1 MPHFYFPSL
10 VIPEKL
16 VELIRRD
23 YKGAVLCP
31 FPWCEDELQLK
42 LSNIFTRLKIV
53 IRTKER
59 SQLTDDTVN
68 MTDVFKPHREC
79 HSPRVVLIEGNPGM
93 GKTTY
98 CQKLAYDWSVGEI
111 PPDASF
117 PEGKILLLL
126 KCRDMHMKTAN
137 IEEAIDDQLL
147 PQDAGKREKED
158 FFHFIRSNQSRILL
172 VLDGLDELRDDLV
185 EGFLPLIRG
194 KVFAN
199 VYLIL
204 TARHEVGLRVRRY
217 CDMLFEIVGYTKDDV
232 ESYIKKYFRS
242 HEDQSLADKMLKQ
255 LKRDKYLAELTAN
268 PLNTAL
274 LCLLCE
280 ETKGVFPSSRTGIY
294 DDLVSCALRRYYA
307 KRGMSLDYE
316 DPIER
321 CANKLNQLGK
331 MAYEALIKN
340 QLYFSED
347 EMKCQSAD
355 LVQLYFLSREA
366 SVSKIR
372 PRPCYAFTH
381 KTFQEYFAALYL
393 AHEILNGDS
402 VKANKL
408 LDQLNPFD
416 NWHVW
421 EFLLTSIARKR
432 SDMAVSLIS
441 PLSASVYRE
450 KTKNSINTTHDADD
464 NLDKEICGYLE
475 YNFCAMPAED
485 LKNNQVKGVNDVV
498 TKTLHL
504 IADCDNDGHELKDYQ
519 IEMIHELARRLPENK
534 LQLALSF
541 RYLPVYSE
549 YLKVAASLRNLLL
562 HSDLNTLLLATI
574 QHAFHPTHSL
584 LRLELANTFIAILDP
599 VFQLVN
605 HFWNFT
611 LHAEALEL
619 ILFSGFFLTHLNL
632 SQIWVSDEGIEALSK
647 GLRRNCSLTHLELRE
662 CGICDAK
669 AQTLANGLV
678 TNCTLTHLNIMR
690 NAIGSCGAEALADVL
705 HVNCTLVYLDL
716 RENHFGDS
724 VAEAFA
730 RVLQSNCAL
739 AHLNF
744 RKCFE
749 CVLNTECIRHSVDNL
764 SNDGQV
770 EMIGPSGASALAR
783 ALRVNCSLTC
793 LNLELNRI
801 DASGAEAL
809 GEALQTNCTLT
820 HLYLMDGVIGD
831 SGAEALS
838 KALQLNCT
846 LTSLDLQCNRI
857 GDLGAEALA
866 TTLLSS
872 GTQLSQLN
880 LRHNMICSSGAIAFA
895 KALQSDTSLT
905 RLALGSQCLP
915 DACAGIDSSVAILIA
930 VALRSNRTLTHLDLS
945 SSKIGDS
952 GATELAQSLQHHN
965 NSLKYLDLRCNPI
978 GLLGKTSLDLVV
990 QSNRVLNYNETIFL
1004 RPKIGQIDLPA
1015 DFI

>member
-1 MPHFYFPSL
+1 M
-10 VIPEKL
+10 
-16 VELIRRD
+16 
-23 YKGAVLCP
+23 LCP

-53 IRTKER
+53 SRTKER
-59 SQLTDDTVN
+59 FHLTGDTVN
-68 MTDVFKPHREC
+68 MTDVFEPHPEC

-111 PPDASF
+111 PPDATF
-117 PEGKILLLL
+117 PEVNILLLL

-147 PQDAGKREKED
+147 PQDACKKEKED
-158 FFHFIRSNQSRILL
+158 FFHFIRSNQSTILL
-172 VLDGLDELRDDLV
+172 VLDGLDELRDDLM

-199 VYLIL
+199 VYLML
-204 TARHEVGLRVRRY
+204 TARHEAGLRVRRY

-232 ESYIKKYFRS
+232 ESYIKKYFSS

-255 LKRDKYLAELTAN
+255 LKRDEYLAELTAN

-280 ETKGVFPSSRTGIY
+280 ETKGEFPSSRTGIY
-294 DDLVSCALRRYYA
+294 DDLVSCALRRYYT
-307 KRGMSLDYE
+307 KKGMSLDYE

-321 CANKLNQLGK
+321 CANELNQLGK

-340 QLYFSED
+340 QLYFSKD
-347 EMKCQSAD
+347 EMNCQSAD
-355 LVQLYFLSREA
+355 LLQLCFLSREA

-393 AHEILNGDS
+393 AHEILNGDN
-402 VKANKL
+402 VKADKL

-421 EFLLTSIARKR
+421 EFLLTSVARKR

-441 PLSASVYRE
+441 HLSASVYRE
-450 KTKNSINTTHDADD
+450 KTKNLINPCTHDADD
-464 NLDKEICGYLE
+464 NLDEEICEDIE
-475 YNFCAMPAED
+475 YNFRAMPAED

-504 IADCDNDGHELKDYQ
+504 IADCDNDGQELRDYQ
-519 IEMIHELARRLPENK
+519 IEMIHELARCLPEYK
-534 LQLALSF
+534 LQLALSS

-562 HSDLNTLLLATI
+562 HSDLDSLLLATI
-574 QHAFHPTHSL
+574 QHAFHPTHSPV
-584 LRLELANTFIAILDP
+584 RLELANTFKVILDP
-599 VFQLVN
+599 VSQLVN
-605 HFWNFT
+605 NFFNCT

-619 ILFSGFFLTHLNL
+619 ILFSGFILTHLNL
-632 SQIWVSDEGIEALSK
+632 SQIWVSYEGMEALSE
-647 GLRRNCSLTHLELRE
+647 GLRRHCSLTHLKLRE
-662 CGICDAK
+662 CGICNAK

-678 TNCTLTHLNIMR
+678 TNCTLTHLDLMKNE
-690 NAIGSCGAEALADVL
+690 IGSCGAEALANAL
-705 HVNCTLVYLDL
+705 HCNCTLVYLDL

-730 RVLQSNCAL
+730 HVLQSNCAL

-744 RKCFE
+744 KKCFG
-749 CVLNTECIRHSVDNL
+749 CLFKTGCIRHSVDNR

-770 EMIGPSGASALAR
+770 EMVGPSGASALAR
-783 ALRVNCSLTC
+783 ALRLNCSLTY

-801 DASGAEAL
+801 KDSGAEAL

-820 HLYLMDGVIGD
+820 HLYLISGAIGD

-846 LTSLDLQCNRI
+846 LTHLDLRYNRI

-866 TTLLSS
+866 TTLLST
-872 GTQLSQLN
+872 GTRLSQLN
-880 LRHNMICSSGAIAFA
+880 LSSNIISSSGVIAFA
-895 KALQSDTSLT
+895 KALQSNTSLT
-905 RLALGSQCLP
+905 RLALGSQYLS
-915 DACAGIDSSVAILIA
+915 DAGIDSSGAISIA
-930 VALRSNRTLTHLDLS
+930 VALKSNRTLTHLDLS
-945 SSKIGDS
+945 RSKIDHS

-965 NSLKYLDLRCNPI
+965 NFLKYLDLTCNPI
-978 GLLGKTSLDLVV
+978 GLLGKTSLDLVD
-990 QSNRVLNYNETIFL
+990 QSNRVLKYNETIKFEL
-1004 RPKIGQIDLPA
+1004 PKIAKIDLPA

>member
-147 PQDAGKREKED
+147 PQDAGKKEKED

-402 VKANKL
+402 VKADRL

-432 SDMAVSLIS
+432 SDVAVSLIS

-450 KTKNSINTTHDADD
+450 KTKNLINTTHDAD
-464 NLDKEICGYLE
+464 NLDKEICEHIE
-475 YNFCAMPAED
+475 YNFCAMSAED
-485 LKNNQVKGVNDVV
+485 LENDQVKGVNDVV
-498 TKTLHL
+498 IKTLHL
-504 IADCDNDGHELKDYQ
+504 IADCDNDGHELTDYQ
-519 IEMIHELARRLPENK
+519 IEMIHELARCLPEYK
-534 LQLALSF
+534 LQLALSS

-549 YLKVAASLRNLLL
+549 HLKVAASLRNLLL
-562 HSDLNTLLLATI
+562 HSDLNSILLETI

-584 LRLELANTFIAILDP
+584 VRLELANTFNVLFDP
-599 VFQLVN
+599 LFKFIN
-605 HFWNFT
+605 HFCNFT
-611 LHAEALEL
+611 VHAEALEL
-619 ILFSGFFLTHLNL
+619 ILFSGCFLTHLDL
-632 SQIWVSDEGIEALSK
+632 SRIWVSGEGIEALSE
-647 GLRRNCSLTHLELRE
+647 GLRRNCSLTHLKLRE
-662 CGICDAK
+662 CGICDAE

-678 TNCTLTHLNIMR
+678 TNCTLTHLDLMK

-705 HVNCTLVYLDL
+705 HCNCTLVYLDL
-716 RENHFGDS
+716 RDNHFGDS

-730 RVLQSNCAL
+730 HVLQSNCAL
-739 AHLNF
+739 VHLNF
-744 RKCFE
+744 KKCYE
-749 CVLNTECIRHSVDNL
+749 CLFKNQCIQHSVDNL

-783 ALRVNCSLTC
+783 ALRLNCSLTY
-793 LNLELNRI
+793 LNLELNWI
-801 DASGAEAL
+801 EDSGAEAL

-820 HLYLMDGVIGD
+820 HLYLMSGAIGD

-846 LTSLDLQCNRI
+846 LTSLDLHCNRI

-872 GTQLSQLN
+872 GTQLRQLN
-880 LRHNMICSSGAIAFA
+880 LSNNMICSSGVTAFA
-895 KALQSDTSLT
+895 KALQSNTSLT
-905 RLALGSQCLP
+905 RLALGSQYLP
-915 DACAGIDSSVAILIA
+915 GACAGIDSSGAILIA
-930 VALRSNRTLTHLDLS
+930 AALKSNRTLTHLDLS

-965 NSLKYLDLRCNPI
+965 NSVKYLDLRANPI
-978 GLLGKTSLDLVV
+978 GLLGRASLDLVD
-990 QSNRVLNYNETIFL
+990 QSNRVLKYKETIFQ
-1004 RPKIGQIDLPA
+1004 RPKIARIDFPA

>member
-1 MPHFYFPSL
+1 MPHFYFPLL

-53 IRTKER
+53 SRTKER

-68 MTDVFKPHREC
+68 MTDVFKPHPEC
-79 HSPRVVLIEGNPGM
+79 RSPRVVLIEGNPGM

-98 CQKLAYDWSVGEI
+98 CQKLAYDWSVGQI

-147 PQDAGKREKED
+147 PQDAGKKEKED

-199 VYLIL
+199 VYLML

-217 CDMLFEIVGYTKDDV
+217 CDVLFEIVGYTKDDV
-232 ESYIKKYFRS
+232 ESYIKKYFSS

-255 LKRDKYLAELTAN
+255 LKRDKYLAELTNN

-294 DDLVSCALRRYYA
+294 DGLVSCAVRRYYA
-307 KRGMSLDYE
+307 KKGISLDYE
-316 DPIER
+316 DPTER

-331 MAYEALIKN
+331 MAYETLIKN
-340 QLYFSED
+340 QLHFSED

-355 LVQLYFLSREA
+355 LLQLCFLSREA

-402 VKANKL
+402 VKADKL

-432 SDMAVSLIS
+432 SDVAVSLIS

-450 KTKNSINTTHDADD
+450 KTKNLINTTHDADD
-464 NLDKEICGYLE
+464 NLDKEICEHIE
-475 YNFCAMPAED
+475 YNFCAMSAED
-485 LKNNQVKGVNDVV
+485 LENDQVKGVNDVV
-498 TKTLHL
+498 IKTLHL
-504 IADCDNDGHELKDYQ
+504 IADCDNDGHELTDYQ
-519 IEMIHELARRLPENK
+519 IEMIHELARCLPEYK
-534 LQLALSF
+534 LQLALSS

-562 HSDLNTLLLATI
+562 HSDLNSILLETI

-584 LRLELANTFIAILDP
+584 VRLELANTFNVLFDP
-599 VFQLVN
+599 FFKLIN
-605 HFWNFT
+605 HVCNFT
-611 LHAEALEL
+611 VHAEALEL
-619 ILFSGFFLTHLNL
+619 IVFSGCFLTHLDL
-632 SQIWVSDEGIEALSK
+632 SRIWVSGEGIEALSE
-647 GLRRNCSLTHLELRE
+647 GLRRNCSLTHLKLRE
-662 CGICDAK
+662 CGICDAE

-678 TNCTLTHLNIMR
+678 TNCTLTHLDLMK

-705 HVNCTLVYLDL
+705 HCNCTLVYLDL
-716 RENHFGDS
+716 RDNHFGDS

-730 RVLQSNCAL
+730 HVLQSNCAL
-739 AHLNF
+739 VHLNF
-744 RKCFE
+744 KKCYE
-749 CVLNTECIRHSVDNL
+749 CLFKNQCIQHSVDNL

-783 ALRVNCSLTC
+783 ALRLNCSLTY
-793 LNLELNRI
+793 LNLELNWI
-801 DASGAEAL
+801 EDSGAEAL

-820 HLYLMDGVIGD
+820 HLYLMSGAIGD

-846 LTSLDLQCNRI
+846 LTSLDLHCNRI

-872 GTQLSQLN
+872 GTQLRQLN
-880 LRHNMICSSGAIAFA
+880 LSNNMICSSGVTAFA
-895 KALQSDTSLT
+895 KALQSNTSLT
-905 RLALGSQCLP
+905 RLALGSQYLP
-915 DACAGIDSSVAILIA
+915 GACAGIDSSGAILIA
-930 VALRSNRTLTHLDLS
+930 AALKSNRTLTHLDLS

-965 NSLKYLDLRCNPI
+965 NSVKYLDLRANPI
-978 GLLGKTSLDLVV
+978 GLLGRASLDLVD
-990 QSNRVLNYNETIFL
+990 QSNRVLKYKETIFQ
-1004 RPKIGQIDLPA
+1004 RPKIARIDFPA

>member
-402 VKANKL
+402 VKADRL

-432 SDMAVSLIS
+432 SDVAVSLIS

-450 KTKNSINTTHDADD
+450 KTKNLINTTHDAD
-464 NLDKEICGYLE
+464 NLDKEICEHIE
-475 YNFCAMPAED
+475 YNFCAMSAED
-485 LKNNQVKGVNDVV
+485 LENDQVKGVNDVV
-498 TKTLHL
+498 IKTLHL
-504 IADCDNDGHELKDYQ
+504 IADCDNDGHELTDYQ
-519 IEMIHELARRLPENK
+519 IEMIHELARCLPEYK
-534 LQLALSF
+534 LQLALSS

-549 YLKVAASLRNLLL
+549 HLKVAASLRNLLL
-562 HSDLNTLLLATI
+562 HSDLNSILLETI

-584 LRLELANTFIAILDP
+584 VRLELANTFNVLFDP
-599 VFQLVN
+599 LFKFIN
-605 HFWNFT
+605 HFCNFT
-611 LHAEALEL
+611 VHAEALEL
-619 ILFSGFFLTHLNL
+619 ILFSGCFLTHLDL
-632 SQIWVSDEGIEALSK
+632 SRIWVSGEGIEALSE
-647 GLRRNCSLTHLELRE
+647 GLRRNCSLTHLKLRE
-662 CGICDAK
+662 CGICDAE

-678 TNCTLTHLNIMR
+678 TNCTLTHLDLMK

-705 HVNCTLVYLDL
+705 HCNCTLVYLDL
-716 RENHFGDS
+716 RDNHFGDS

-730 RVLQSNCAL
+730 HVLQSNCAL
-739 AHLNF
+739 VHLNF
-744 RKCFE
+744 KKCYE
-749 CVLNTECIRHSVDNL
+749 CLFKNQCIQHSVDNL

-783 ALRVNCSLTC
+783 ALRLNCSLTY
-793 LNLELNRI
+793 LNLELNWI
-801 DASGAEAL
+801 EDSGAEAL

-820 HLYLMDGVIGD
+820 HLYLMSGAIGD

-846 LTSLDLQCNRI
+846 LTSLDLHCNRI

-872 GTQLSQLN
+872 GTQLRQLN
-880 LRHNMICSSGAIAFA
+880 LSNNMICSSGVTAFA
-895 KALQSDTSLT
+895 KALQSNTSLT
-905 RLALGSQCLP
+905 RLALGSQYLP
-915 DACAGIDSSVAILIA
+915 GACAGIDSSGAILIA
-930 VALRSNRTLTHLDLS
+930 AALKSNRTLTHLDLS

-965 NSLKYLDLRCNPI
+965 NSVKYLDLRANPI
-978 GLLGKTSLDLVV
+978 GLLGRASLDLVD
-990 QSNRVLNYNETIFL
+990 QSNRVLKYKETIFQ
-1004 RPKIGQIDLPA
+1004 RPKIARIDFPA

>member
-53 IRTKER
+53 SRTKER

-68 MTDVFKPHREC
+68 MTDVFKPHPEC

-111 PPDASF
+111 PPDTSF

-147 PQDAGKREKED
+147 PQDAGKKEKED

-199 VYLIL
+199 VYLML

-217 CDMLFEIVGYTKDDV
+217 CDVLFEIVGYTKDDV
-232 ESYIKKYFRS
+232 ESYIKKYFSS

-255 LKRDKYLAELTAN
+255 LKRDKYLAELTTN

-294 DDLVSCALRRYYA
+294 DDLVSCAVRRYYA
-307 KRGMSLDYE
+307 KKGMSLDYE
-316 DPIER
+316 DPTER

-331 MAYEALIKN
+331 MAYETLIKN
-340 QLYFSED
+340 QLHFSEN

-355 LVQLYFLSREA
+355 LLQLCFLSREA

-402 VKANKL
+402 VKADRL

-432 SDMAVSLIS
+432 SDVAVSLIS

-450 KTKNSINTTHDADD
+450 KTKNLINTTHDAD
-464 NLDKEICGYLE
+464 NLDKEICEHIE
-475 YNFCAMPAED
+475 YNFCAMSAED
-485 LKNNQVKGVNDVV
+485 LENDQVKGVNDVV
-498 TKTLHL
+498 IKTLHL
-504 IADCDNDGHELKDYQ
+504 IADCDNDGHELTDYQ
-519 IEMIHELARRLPENK
+519 IEMIHELARCLPEYK
-534 LQLALSF
+534 LQLALSS

-562 HSDLNTLLLATI
+562 HSDLNSILLETI

-584 LRLELANTFIAILDP
+584 VRLELANTFNVLFDP
-599 VFQLVN
+599 LFKFIN
-605 HFWNFT
+605 HFCNFT
-611 LHAEALEL
+611 VHAEALEL
-619 ILFSGFFLTHLNL
+619 ILFSGCFLTHLDL
-632 SQIWVSDEGIEALSK
+632 SRIWVSGEGIEALSE
-647 GLRRNCSLTHLELRE
+647 GLRRNCSLTHLKLRE
-662 CGICDAK
+662 CGICDAE

-678 TNCTLTHLNIMR
+678 TNCTLTHLDLMK

-705 HVNCTLVYLDL
+705 HCNCTLVYLDL
-716 RENHFGDS
+716 RDNHFGDS

-730 RVLQSNCAL
+730 HVLQSNCAL
-739 AHLNF
+739 VHLNF
-744 RKCFE
+744 KKCYE
-749 CVLNTECIRHSVDNL
+749 CLFKNQCIQHSVDNL

-783 ALRVNCSLTC
+783 ALRLNCSLTY
-793 LNLELNRI
+793 LNLELNWI
-801 DASGAEAL
+801 EDSGAEAL

-820 HLYLMDGVIGD
+820 HLYLMSGAIGD

-846 LTSLDLQCNRI
+846 LTSLDLHCNRI

-872 GTQLSQLN
+872 GTQLRQLN
-880 LRHNMICSSGAIAFA
+880 LSNNMICSSGVTAFA
-895 KALQSDTSLT
+895 KALQSNTSLT
-905 RLALGSQCLP
+905 RLALGSQYLP
-915 DACAGIDSSVAILIA
+915 GACAGIDSSGAILIA
-930 VALRSNRTLTHLDLS
+930 AALKSNRTLTHLDLS

-965 NSLKYLDLRCNPI
+965 NSVKYLDLRANPI
-978 GLLGKTSLDLVV
+978 GLLGRASLDLVD
-990 QSNRVLNYNETIFL
+990 QSNRVLKYKETIFQ
-1004 RPKIGQIDLPA
+1004 RPKIARIDFPA

>member
-53 IRTKER
+53 SRTKER

-111 PPDASF
+111 PPDTSF

-147 PQDAGKREKED
+147 PQDAGKKEKED

-402 VKANKL
+402 VKADRL

-432 SDMAVSLIS
+432 SDVAVSLIS

-450 KTKNSINTTHDADD
+450 KTKNLINTTHDAD
-464 NLDKEICGYLE
+464 NLDKEICEHIE
-475 YNFCAMPAED
+475 YNFCAMSAED
-485 LKNNQVKGVNDVV
+485 LENDQVKGVNDVV
-498 TKTLHL
+498 IKTLHL
-504 IADCDNDGHELKDYQ
+504 IADCDNDGHELTDYQ
-519 IEMIHELARRLPENK
+519 IEMIHELARCLPEYK
-534 LQLALSF
+534 LQLALSS

-549 YLKVAASLRNLLL
+549 HLKVAASLRNLLL
-562 HSDLNTLLLATI
+562 HSDLNSILLETI

-584 LRLELANTFIAILDP
+584 VRLELANTFNVLFDP
-599 VFQLVN
+599 LFKFIN
-605 HFWNFT
+605 HFCNFT
-611 LHAEALEL
+611 VHAEALEL
-619 ILFSGFFLTHLNL
+619 ILFSGCFLTHLDL
-632 SQIWVSDEGIEALSK
+632 SRIWVSGEGIEALSE
-647 GLRRNCSLTHLELRE
+647 GLRRNCSLTHLKLRE
-662 CGICDAK
+662 CGICDAE

-678 TNCTLTHLNIMR
+678 TNCTLTHLDLMK

-705 HVNCTLVYLDL
+705 HCNCTLVYLDL
-716 RENHFGDS
+716 RDNHFGDS

-730 RVLQSNCAL
+730 HVLQSNCAL
-739 AHLNF
+739 VHLNF
-744 RKCFE
+744 KKCYE
-749 CVLNTECIRHSVDNL
+749 CLFKNQCIQHSVDNL

-783 ALRVNCSLTC
+783 ALRLNCSLTY
-793 LNLELNRI
+793 LNLELNWI
-801 DASGAEAL
+801 EDSGAEAL

-820 HLYLMDGVIGD
+820 HLYLMSGAIGD

-846 LTSLDLQCNRI
+846 LTSLDLHCNRI

-872 GTQLSQLN
+872 GTQLRQLN
-880 LRHNMICSSGAIAFA
+880 LSNNMICSSGVTAFA
-895 KALQSDTSLT
+895 KALQSNTSLT
-905 RLALGSQCLP
+905 RLALGSQYLP
-915 DACAGIDSSVAILIA
+915 GACAGIDSSGAILIA
-930 VALRSNRTLTHLDLS
+930 AALKSNRTLTHLDLS

-965 NSLKYLDLRCNPI
+965 NSVKYLDLRANPI
-978 GLLGKTSLDLVV
+978 GLLGRASLDLVD
-990 QSNRVLNYNETIFL
+990 QSNRVLKYKETIFQ
-1004 RPKIGQIDLPA
+1004 RPKIARIDFPA

>member
-53 IRTKER
+53 SRTKER

-68 MTDVFKPHREC
+68 MTDVFKPHPEC

-111 PPDASF
+111 PPDTSF

-147 PQDAGKREKED
+147 PQDAGKKEKED

-199 VYLIL
+199 VYLML

-217 CDMLFEIVGYTKDDV
+217 CDVLFEIVGYTKDDV
-232 ESYIKKYFRS
+232 ESYIKKYFSS

-255 LKRDKYLAELTAN
+255 LKRDKYLAELTNN

-294 DDLVSCALRRYYA
+294 DDLVSCAVRRYYA
-307 KRGMSLDYE
+307 KKGMSLDYE
-316 DPIER
+316 DPTER

-331 MAYEALIKN
+331 MAYETLIKN
-340 QLYFSED
+340 QLHFSEN

-355 LVQLYFLSREA
+355 LLQLCFLSREA

-402 VKANKL
+402 VKADRL

-432 SDMAVSLIS
+432 SDVAVSLIS

-450 KTKNSINTTHDADD
+450 KTKNLINTTHDAD
-464 NLDKEICGYLE
+464 NLDKEICEHIE
-475 YNFCAMPAED
+475 YNFCAMSAED
-485 LKNNQVKGVNDVV
+485 LENDQVKGVNDVV
-498 TKTLHL
+498 IKTLHL
-504 IADCDNDGHELKDYQ
+504 IADCDNDGHELTDYQ
-519 IEMIHELARRLPENK
+519 IEMIHELARCLPEYK
-534 LQLALSF
+534 LQLALSS

-562 HSDLNTLLLATI
+562 HSDLNSILLETI

-584 LRLELANTFIAILDP
+584 VRLELANTFNVLFDP
-599 VFQLVN
+599 FFKLIN
-605 HFWNFT
+605 HVCNFT
-611 LHAEALEL
+611 VHAEALEL
-619 ILFSGFFLTHLNL
+619 IVFSGCFLTHLDL
-632 SQIWVSDEGIEALSK
+632 SRIWVSGEGIEALSE
-647 GLRRNCSLTHLELRE
+647 GLRRNCSLTHLKLRE
-662 CGICDAK
+662 CGICDAE

-678 TNCTLTHLNIMR
+678 TNCTLTHLDLMK

-705 HVNCTLVYLDL
+705 HCNCTLVYLDL
-716 RENHFGDS
+716 RDNHFGDS

-730 RVLQSNCAL
+730 HVLQSNCAL
-739 AHLNF
+739 VHLNF
-744 RKCFE
+744 KKCYE
-749 CVLNTECIRHSVDNL
+749 CLFKNQCIQHSVDNL

-783 ALRVNCSLTC
+783 GLRLNCSLTY
-793 LNLELNRI
+793 LNLELNWI
-801 DASGAEAL
+801 EDSGAEAL

-820 HLYLMDGVIGD
+820 HLYLMSGAIGD

-846 LTSLDLQCNRI
+846 LTSLDLHCNRI

-872 GTQLSQLN
+872 GTQLRQLN
-880 LRHNMICSSGAIAFA
+880 LSNNMICSSGVTAFA
-895 KALQSDTSLT
+895 KALQSNTSLT
-905 RLALGSQCLP
+905 RLALGSQYLP
-915 DACAGIDSSVAILIA
+915 GACAGIDSSGAILIA
-930 VALRSNRTLTHLDLS
+930 AALKSNRTLTHLDLS

-965 NSLKYLDLRCNPI
+965 NSVKYLDLRANPI
-978 GLLGKTSLDLVV
+978 GLLGRASLDLVD
-990 QSNRVLNYNETIFL
+990 QSNRVLKYKETIFQ
-1004 RPKIGQIDLPA
+1004 RPKIARIDFPA